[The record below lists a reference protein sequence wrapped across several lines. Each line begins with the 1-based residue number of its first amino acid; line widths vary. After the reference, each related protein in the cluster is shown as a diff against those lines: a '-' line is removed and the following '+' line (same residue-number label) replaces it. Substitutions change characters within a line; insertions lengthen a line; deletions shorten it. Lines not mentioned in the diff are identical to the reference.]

1 MILLNFR
8 VHRASVNDFARCW
21 RNPRRISFQ
30 RHPAFRAITRLVG
43 LNAGTHR
50 AKILCGR
57 RGFYC
62 RISVAVMGMTVM
74 FVATTTIAGGGRGFS
89 IAAATRPLGA
99 VRRLSLCQK
108 LLPAMFAAKIKRLPV
123 AFGAKSRRFVHRH
136 AADGVFGH
144 INSVSFGW
152 FSSVIIASRQ
162 PSAMMA
168 RNRAVGGVQRPAH
181 QPAAASFMILTIA
194 ASTSCAT
201 PFSCGVL
208 NSASRVV
215 GFKVARMVLPPSS

>member
-8 VHRASVNDFARCW
+8 VHRAGVNNFARCW

-57 RGFYC
+57 RGVYC
-62 RISVAVMGMTVM
+62 RVAVAVMGMPVM
-74 FVATTTIAGGGRGFS
+74 FVAATTIAGDGRGFS
-89 IAAATRPLGA
+89 LAATTGMFLRTVLVFALAAATIAGVAGVFGIPSTATNA
-99 VRRLSLCQK
+99 VRFSRRVLRKK
-108 LLPAMFAAKIKRLPV
+108 LLPAMFAAKIKRLSAALSV
-123 AFGAKSRRFVHRH
+123 ERRRFIHRH
-136 AADGVFGH
+136 AADGVGGH
-144 INSVSFGW
+144 I
-152 FSSVIIASRQ
+152 
-162 PSAMMA
+162 
-168 RNRAVGGVQRPAH
+168 H
-181 QPAAASFMILTIA
+181 QTAAASFMILTIA